1 MKNHSR
7 GGSRNRC
14 RLLGALLERNDERT
28 TMSGKAG
35 QGRKFNIDDALEA
48 ATLVFWDSGYEG
60 TSLAELTKAMGIN
73 PPSLYKAFGSK
84 EDLFFSVVDHYNATH
99 GSFMSTAFAE
109 EESGLKL
116 MRRLLIEAADHY
128 PSKTFPGGC
137 LVISS
142 AVAVTSANRHVAER
156 LSKMRND
163 NILAMAEALTRDREA
178 GRIPQSTDTHAM
190 AAFVGA
196 TLQGMSQQAR
206 DGASKENLLRI
217 AHYAITAIEA

>member
-1 MKNHSR
+1 
-7 GGSRNRC
+7 
-14 RLLGALLERNDERT
+14 
-28 TMSGKAG
+28 MSGKAG
-35 QGRKFNIDDALEA
+35 QGRKFNIEEALES

-60 TSLAELTKAMGIN
+60 ASLAELTKAMGIN

-99 GSFMSTAFAE
+99 GSFMSVAFNE
-109 EESGLKL
+109 EDSGLEL

-128 PSKTFPGGC
+128 PSSTFPGGC

-142 AVAVTSANRHVAER
+142 AVAVTAANRHVAER

-163 NILAMAEALTRDREA
+163 NILAMAEALTRDRDTGIIA
-178 GRIPQSTDTHAM
+178 QDTDTHAM
-190 AAFVGA
+190 ASFVGA

-206 DGASKENLLRI
+206 DGATKEDLLHI
-217 AHYAITAIEA
+217 ANYAITAIGAHGTGQTLQHI

>member
-1 MKNHSR
+1 
-7 GGSRNRC
+7 
-14 RLLGALLERNDERT
+14 
-28 TMSGKAG
+28 MSGKAG

-99 GSFMSTAFAE
+99 GSFMSVAFAE

-128 PSKTFPGGC
+128 P
-137 LVISS
+137 
-142 AVAVTSANRHVAER
+142 SANRHVAER

-163 NILAMAEALTRDREA
+163 NILAMAEALTKDREA

-206 DGASKENLLRI
+206 DGASKEDLLRI

>member
-1 MKNHSR
+1 
-7 GGSRNRC
+7 
-14 RLLGALLERNDERT
+14 
-28 TMSGKAG
+28 MSGKAG
-35 QGRKFNIDDALEA
+35 QGRKFNIDDALES
-48 ATLVFWDSGYEG
+48 ATLIFWDSGYEG
-60 TSLAELTKAMGIN
+60 ASVAELTRAMGIN

-99 GSFMSTAFAE
+99 GSFMSVAFE
-109 EESGLKL
+109 EETSGLQL

-128 PSKTFPGGC
+128 PSSTFPGGC

-142 AVAVTSANRHVAER
+142 AVAVTSANKHVADR
-156 LSKMRND
+156 LAKMRND

-178 GRIPQSTDTHAM
+178 GIIAQDTDTHAM

-206 DGASKENLLRI
+206 DGASKDDLLRI
-217 AHYAITAIEA
+217 ANFAITAIGAQAVPIRTPASKA